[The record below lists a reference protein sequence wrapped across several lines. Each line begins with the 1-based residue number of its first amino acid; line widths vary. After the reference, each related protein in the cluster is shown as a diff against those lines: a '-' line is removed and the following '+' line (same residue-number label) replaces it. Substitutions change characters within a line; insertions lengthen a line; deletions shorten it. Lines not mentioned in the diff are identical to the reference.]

1 MEGVWIYVL
10 CKVGSKYE
18 AKAQKMRTLAESAST
33 STRMQAITIS
43 SSAPHNQSKGKDV
56 HNNIITSGVV
66 SAAQLTNFI
75 SKYVTL
81 LSIVNELTHSEK
93 GTNPATEI
101 AVYQNV
107 SCYTA

>member
-66 SAAQLTNFI
+66 SSVHI
-75 SKYVTL
+75 SKY
-81 LSIVNELTHSEK
+81 
-93 GTNPATEI
+93 
-101 AVYQNV
+101 V